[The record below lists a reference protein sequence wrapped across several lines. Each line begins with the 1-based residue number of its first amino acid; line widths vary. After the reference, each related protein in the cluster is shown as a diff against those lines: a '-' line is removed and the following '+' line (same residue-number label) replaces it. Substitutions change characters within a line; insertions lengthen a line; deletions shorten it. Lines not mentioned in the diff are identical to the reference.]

1 MIQRIGIT
9 LLLAL
14 LFFAPLPASAA
25 GTHVLPCKHGASLI
39 TAALK
44 RCADQSSP
52 DKEILN

>member
-9 LLLAL
+9 L
-14 LFFAPLPASAA
+14 
-25 GTHVLPCKHGASLI
+25 LPCKHGASLI